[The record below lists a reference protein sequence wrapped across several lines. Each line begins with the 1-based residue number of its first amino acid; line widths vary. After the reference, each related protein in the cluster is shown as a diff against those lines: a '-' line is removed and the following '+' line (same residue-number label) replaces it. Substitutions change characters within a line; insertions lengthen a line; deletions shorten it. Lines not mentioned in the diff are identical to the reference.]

1 MSKDTKTKEKK
12 HFQLLDQATIVQLLM
27 ILLTLIVYAVFL
39 SIQQFLFDFE
49 DFRNK
54 IIIINVLLCAGIGL
68 EIGYFV
74 WRIYKRKKRSEKKE
88 EKIQNSEN

>member
-1 MSKDTKTKEKK
+1 MSKDSKIKEKNS
-12 HFQLLDQATIVQLLM
+12 FQLLDQAAIVQVLM

-49 DFRNK
+49 EFRNK
-54 IIIINVLLCAGIGL
+54 IIIINVLLCAGIFL

-74 WRIYKRKKRSEKKE
+74 WKIYKRKQKSEKKK
-88 EKIQNSEN
+88 EKQSSED

>member
-1 MSKDTKTKEKK
+1 MSKNSKTKEKK
-12 HFQLLDQATIVQLLM
+12 YFQLLDQATVVQLLM

-39 SIQQFLFDFE
+39 SIQQFLFEFE

-54 IIIINVLLCAGIGL
+54 IIIINVLLCVGIGM

-74 WRIYKRKKRSEKKE
+74 WKIYKRKKKSEKKE
-88 EKIQNSEN
+88 DKKKSEE

>member
-1 MSKDTKTKEKK
+1 MSKNSKTKEKK
-12 HFQLLDQATIVQLLM
+12 YFQLLDQATVVQLLM

-39 SIQQFLFDFE
+39 SIQQFLFEFE

-54 IIIINVLLCAGIGL
+54 IIIINVLLCVGIGM

-74 WRIYKRKKRSEKKE
+74 WKIYKRKKKSEKKE
-88 EKIQNSEN
+88 DKQKSEE

>member
-1 MSKDTKTKEKK
+1 MSKDSKIEKK
-12 HFQLLDQATIVQLLM
+12 NNFQLLDQAAIVQLLM

-49 DFRNK
+49 EFRNK
-54 IIIINVLLCAGIGL
+54 IIIINVLLCAGISL

-74 WRIYKRKKRSEKKE
+74 WKLYKRKQKSEKKKE
-88 EKIQNSEN
+88 EQSSEN

>member
-1 MSKDTKTKEKK
+1 MSKNSKTKEERD
-12 HFQLLDQATIVQLLM
+12 FQLLDQATIVQLLM

-39 SIQQFLFDFE
+39 SIQRFLFEFE

-54 IIIINVLLCAGIGL
+54 IIIINVLLCAGIGM

-74 WRIYKRKKRSEKKE
+74 WKFYKRKRK
-88 EKIQNSEN
+88 SENK

>member
-1 MSKDTKTKEKK
+1 MSKDSKTKEKSS
-12 HFQLLDQATIVQLLM
+12 FQLLNQTTIVQLLM

-49 DFRNK
+49 EFRNK
-54 IIIINVLLCAGIGL
+54 IIIINVLLCAGIFL

-74 WRIYKRKKRSEKKE
+74 WKIYKRKQKSEKKE
-88 EKIQNSEN
+88 ERQNAEN